1 MAIEGFGPDEFQ
13 LVLLRRMADFRPE
26 SVEQA
31 VRRLGSDR
39 ARMREANRRWQAM
52 IRSPR
57 SAHGARRYESVLGPA
72 EARVRRRAGDL
83 SCTALLWPLSLWPDL
98 RFELLLGPGGQV
110 WNEWL
115 VRTPAGNPPVLRT
128 VADLRPWSC
137 VVGDVGAAFP
147 GARPLE
153 GSAPSRWGVAFEAP
167 AAEGPEAA
175 GPEAAGPEVAGPEV
189 EAPGAET
196 PGTDGR
202 TRSWV
207 ATFVWGLL
215 QEVHPKDERR

>member
-13 LVLLRRMADFRPE
+13 LVLLRRMADYRPE
-26 SVEQA
+26 LVEQA

-39 ARMREANRRWQAM
+39 AQMREANRRWQAM

-72 EARVRRRAGDL
+72 EARVRRQAGDL
-83 SCTALLWPLSLWPDL
+83 SCAALLWPLPLWPEL
-98 RFELLLGPGGQV
+98 RFELLLGPDGSV

-115 VRTPAGNPPVLRT
+115 VRAPGTTPPVLRA
-128 VADLRPWSC
+128 VADLQPWSC

-153 GSAPSRWGVAFEAP
+153 GNAPSRWGIAFEAP
-167 AAEGPEAA
+167 EL
-175 GPEAAGPEVAGPEV
+175 
-189 EAPGAET
+189 EAPEFEAPEFEATDTEGAE
-196 PGTDGR
+196 GR

-207 ATFVWGLL
+207 AAFTWGLL
-215 QEVHPKDERR
+215 QEVRPADDGR

>member
-13 LVLLRRMADFRPE
+13 LVLLRRMADYRPE
-26 SVEQA
+26 LVEQA

-57 SAHGARRYESVLGPA
+57 SGRGARRYESVLGPA

-83 SCTALLWPLSLWPDL
+83 SCAALLWPLPLWPEL
-98 RFELLLGPGGQV
+98 RFELLLGPDGSV

-115 VRTPAGNPPVLRT
+115 VRAPGTTAPVLRT
-128 VADLRPWSC
+128 AADLRPWSC

-153 GSAPSRWGVAFEAP
+153 GSAPSRWGIAFEAP
-167 AAEGPEAA
+167 DTE
-175 GPEAAGPEVAGPEV
+175 
-189 EAPGAET
+189 GAE
-196 PGTDGR
+196 GR

-207 ATFVWGLL
+207 ATFTWGLL
-215 QEVHPKDERR
+215 QEVLPADGGR

>member
-26 SVEQA
+26 LVEQA

-83 SCTALLWPLSLWPDL
+83 SCTALLWPLSLWPEL
-98 RFELLLGPGGQV
+98 RFELLLGPGGSV

-115 VRTPAGNPPVLRT
+115 VRAPDTTAPLLRT
-128 VADLRPWSC
+128 AADLRPWSC
-137 VVGDVGAAFP
+137 VVDDVGAAFP

-167 AAEGPEAA
+167 ETEALGTEALGAEGLGTEAL
-175 GPEAAGPEVAGPEV
+175 
-189 EAPGAET
+189 GAE
-196 PGTDGR
+196 GR

-207 ATFVWGLL
+207 ATFAWGLL
-215 QEVHPKDERR
+215 QEVRPADGPR